1 MTSDIRHISEPS
13 ACSTAST
20 IVERRELSMD
30 DDSLKTP
37 QTLPPVIPPTHQN
50 RTLVLCFDGTGDQ
63 FDDDNSNVVQFVSLL
78 KNDDRYKQLVYYQ
91 TGIGTYTAKDRTVSE
106 RMSQIHKLLDSMFA
120 RTIDAHIMGG
130 YKFLMQNYKPGDK
143 ICIFGFSRGAY
154 TARCLAGMLHKV
166 GLLPPSNSEQVPFAY
181 TIYRRVDGH
190 GWDQANE
197 FKRAFS
203 INVDIEFLGVWD
215 TVGSIGFARDELP
228 FSTSDT
234 FIGTYRH
241 AISLDERRAKFQA
254 NQWNKPNSVEVKLGT
269 PSTRDRLPTDIK
281 EVWFAG
287 CHSDVGG
294 GSVRNR
300 TRHSLAK
307 IPLRWMVREIF
318 KAKAGIL
325 FLTDRLYEIGL
336 DPSTIY
342 PEVLIRPVPLSAE
355 EHNEKHKIRKRSREE
370 MPFRHSISRSK
381 LPITRVSGQPATG
394 PNVMPLTEEHEEL
407 MDALSPIYD
416 QMKIK
421 KWWWLLEY
429 IPVPLRRSMKLNYV
443 VPGSTV
449 AIHVLP
455 RPGQKN
461 HWFTEV

>member
-1 MTSDIRHISEPS
+1 MTSNIHHVSEPS
-13 ACSTAST
+13 ACSTAET
-20 IVERRELSMD
+20 IVERRELAMD
-30 DDSLKTP
+30 DDSFKKP
-37 QTLPPVIPPTHQN
+37 RSLPPVIPPTHQN

-78 KNDDRYKQLVYYQ
+78 KNDDRFKQLVYYQ
-91 TGIGTYTAKDRTVSE
+91 TGIGTYTAKDRTVNPL
-106 RMSQIHKLLDSMFA
+106 MSQIHKLLDSMFA
-120 RTIDAHIMGG
+120 HTIDAHIMGG
-130 YKFLMQNYKPGDK
+130 YKFLMQNYQPGDK

-181 TIYRRVDGH
+181 TIYKRIDSS

-215 TVGSIGFARDELP
+215 TVGSIGFTVGELP
-228 FSTSDT
+228 FLTSTR
-234 FIGTYRH
+234 FIKTYRH
-241 AISLDERRAKFQA
+241 AMSLDERRAKFQA
-254 NQWNKPNSVEVKLGT
+254 NQWNKPTLVEESLGLGSSSS
-269 PSTRDRLPTDIK
+269 PSTDIM

-300 TRHSLAK
+300 TRHSLAR

-318 KAKAGIL
+318 KANAGIL
-325 FLTDRLYEIGL
+325 FFTDRLYEIGL

-342 PEVLIRPVPLSAE
+342 PEVVVRPDPLRAE
-355 EHNEKHKIRKRSREE
+355 EHNEDHKIRGPSHPPE
-370 MPFRHSISRSK
+370 
-381 LPITRVSGQPATG
+381 TG
-394 PNVMPLTEEHEEL
+394 PVNMLLSEEHEEL

-416 QMKIK
+416 QLDLKR
-421 KWWWLLEY
+421 WWWILEVL
-429 IPVPLRRSMKLNYV
+429 PVPCRRVCDGNTHQTEDEEVVHVALILCYLPMFSALPDPSPSMTECV
-443 VPGSTV
+443 V
-449 AIHVLP
+449 
-455 RPGQKN
+455 
-461 HWFTEV
+461 